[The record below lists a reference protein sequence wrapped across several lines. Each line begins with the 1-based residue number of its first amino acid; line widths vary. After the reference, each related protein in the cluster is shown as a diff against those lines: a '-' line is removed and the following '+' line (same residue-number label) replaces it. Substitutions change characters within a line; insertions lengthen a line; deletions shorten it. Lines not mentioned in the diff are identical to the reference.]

1 MTNFSLKYFIM
12 ETLGKTGVCVVILNF
27 FVLKLWERTHLLS
40 FKKNSKKLT
49 FPFSTGEKHVCVAGS
64 GGEIEEGKNKM
75 K

>member
-40 FKKNSKKLT
+40 FKKKTAKNSHSL
-49 FPFSTGEKHVCVAGS
+49 FPLEKSMCVWLGV
-64 GGEIEEGKNKM
+64 GGK
-75 K
+75 